1 MLLKT
6 HFKKLLLVQH
16 VQSILK
22 ISDLHH
28 LVCVS
33 ILLSFCSSYA
43 NAQQE
48 PPSLDQRKDTAQ
60 ESEKGSASIPSV
72 TQNTSL
78 DTSQDLKNQSA
89 TDSMQLLEQQQKNPA
104 LTDFKPIDLS
114 ELENLPVSTVDPK
127 IAQEIDQAAAAAKQQ
142 AIDNRKANQPIIN
155 TGISPQTQQQL
166 TQIDEQAVN
175 VTEFRQSIEAAH
187 NNDIK
192 NAREGNSSTKGAIF
206 NDSTFEIQP
215 EKKEEKGFFKRLV
228 AKLKPTSFSIPKITA
243 EVEGAGE
250 TLLAT
255 NIKNKLSTFTQEA
268 FEDYTAALPQLR
280 SQATQAAQAVGYYDA
295 TFKFQKLSNTKVKVI
310 VTPNEPVKVQ
320 SQNIEFT
327 GAGENEPQFQ
337 VIRLIPELD
346 VGSILNQGSYDKT
359 KLRITDVA
367 SDNGYFDGY
376 WRLHDLR
383 IQRPE
388 NVADINL
395 KYETGE
401 RYKLANVEF
410 RMSDPKKPFPLRMS
424 VLKSLVPWQPG
435 DDYTSWRI
443 NTLANGL
450 TNSRYFNW
458 SLVETI
464 KPDPLTKVEELP
476 PDIQKLVDERKIT
489 KGEALAT
496 NPDDEIANQA
506 DVVATPP
513 IKQNVVDEKSF
524 AGTENK
530 TSKNKKDDVVDQ
542 QDQQEDDNELA
553 AMKADAR
560 KKKEIPVVVTL
571 NADKLNSAE
580 LGVGFGTDTGVRLRT
595 QYRRAIVN
603 SYGHAFDANME
614 LSQIRQAIDTHYTI
628 PYKHPINDYFNLVT
642 GYEREEFTGVGPS
655 TSLTIQSGIAGAER
669 VIRNPIGGW
678 QHTFGFRYRLDKIQQ
693 VGNVNSDD
701 IPAAFLRPG
710 SNPNQQALLFGYQ
723 LSKTDS
729 NDAVNPVKGFKQN
742 YKIQLGSKSV
752 VSDANMAILSADWGF
767 LYSLGENYNHQ
778 FVLGAQVAYI
788 FTDDFNNVPYN
799 LRFFAGGDQSLRG
812 FDYKTLSPEENG
824 YRIGGQALAVGS
836 VEYNYQFKPG
846 WRAAVFTDFGNAFD
860 KTFSN
865 SAAYSVGLG
874 IRWQSPIGPIRLDI
888 ASGISDPGRPIRLHF
903 FIGSQI

>member
-22 ISDLHH
+22 MSDLHH
-28 LVCVS
+28 LVCLS

-43 NAQQE
+43 NAQQDSSSDHKKE
-48 PPSLDQRKDTAQ
+48 SAQ
-60 ESEKGSASIPSV
+60 DSDKIPSSV
-72 TQNTSL
+72 EATRLSTVPNTKESL
-78 DTSQDLKNQSA
+78 SV
-89 TDSMQLLEQQQKNPA
+89 DSMQLLEEQQKNPS
-104 LTDFKPIDLS
+104 LTEFKPIDLS
-114 ELENLPVSTVDPK
+114 ELENLPAATVDPK
-127 IAQEIDQAAAAAKQQ
+127 LAQEIDQTAAVAKQQ
-142 AIDNRKANQPIIN
+142 AVDNRKLNQPIVN

-166 TQIDEQAVN
+166 TQIDGQAIN
-175 VTEFRQSIEAAH
+175 VTEFRQSIETAH
-187 NNDIK
+187 TQDLQ
-192 NAREGNSSTKGAIF
+192 NARERNDSNKGAIF
-206 NDSTFEIQP
+206 NDATFDIQP
-215 EKKEEKGFFKRLV
+215 EKKEEKGFFKRLI
-228 AKLKPTSFSIPKITA
+228 AKLKPTSFSVPKITA

-250 TLLAT
+250 SLLAT

-268 FEDYTAALPQLR
+268 FEDYSSALPQLR

-295 TFKFQKLSNTKVKVI
+295 TFKFQKLSNNKVKVV

-327 GAGENEPQFQ
+327 GAGQNEPQFQ

-346 VGSILNQGSYDKT
+346 VGDILNQGLYDKT
-359 KLRITDVA
+359 KSRISDVA
-367 SDNGYFDGY
+367 TENGYFDGY

-388 NVADINL
+388 NVADVNL
-395 KYETGE
+395 RYETGE

-410 RMSDPKKPFPLRMS
+410 RMSDSKKPFPLRMS
-424 VLKSLVPWQPG
+424 VLQSLVPWQSG

-464 KPDPLTKVEELP
+464 KPDPLTKTEELP
-476 PDIQKLVDERKIT
+476 PDIQKLVDEQKIT
-489 KGEALAT
+489 RGEALAS

-506 DVVATPP
+506 DVVASPA
-513 IKQNVVDEKSF
+513 IKQNVVDEKTF

-530 TSKNKKDDVVDQ
+530 TSKKTDDIIDQ
-542 QDQQEDDNELA
+542 QDTSQDDNQLA
-553 AMKADAR
+553 TMKKDAR
-560 KKKEIPVVVTL
+560 KNKEIPVVVTL

-614 LSQIRQAIDTHYTI
+614 LSQIRQAVDAHYSI

-655 TSLTIQSGIAGAER
+655 TSLTTQTGIAGAER
-669 VIRNPIGGW
+669 VIRNPVGGW
-678 QHTFGFRYRLDKIQQ
+678 QHTFGFRYRIDKIHQI
-693 VGNVNSDD
+693 GDVNATD

-710 SNPNQQALLFGYQ
+710 SNPDQHALLFGYQ

-729 NDAVNPVKGFKQN
+729 NDPVNPVKGFKQN

-778 FVLGAQVAYI
+778 FVLGAQAAYI
-788 FTDDFNNVPYN
+788 FTDDFNSVPYN

-836 VEYNYQFKPG
+836 LEYNYQFKPG

-860 KTFSN
+860 KSFSN
-865 SAAYSVGLG
+865 STAYSVGLG